1 MTNSYHRDRQY
12 KIVNGFPQSL
22 HVSSVYFPNE
32 VPLPSRVKYY
42 FKASVAF
49 SSYEEYLLSLIVKQ
63 GWKDFYEAK
72 VRLNLPDKKH
82 IVVDCKEKVGFVFSG
97 IDDKLVIRNM
107 LVLAGS
113 GENIYHPE
121 QPLIFSDKRMNRQ
134 IELKRI
140 ELNEFY
146 DLD

>member
-1 MTNSYHRDRQY
+1 MMNIIYRPWMDHSE
-12 KIVNGFPQSL
+12 NGFPKSL
-22 HVSSVYFPNE
+22 HVSNVYFPNE

-42 FKASVAF
+42 FKSSEPF
-49 SSYEEYLLSLIVKQ
+49 SSYEEYLFSLIVRQ
-63 GWKDFYEAK
+63 GWHSLEEAK
-72 VRLNLPDKKH
+72 SMVDLPTESH

-97 IDDKLVIRNM
+97 INEKLVIRNM

>member
-1 MTNSYHRDRQY
+1 MTNSYYRDRQY
-12 KIVNGFPQSL
+12 KSINGFPKSL
-22 HVSSVYFPNE
+22 HVSNVYFPND
-32 VPLPSRVKYY
+32 VPLPNRVKYY
-42 FKASVAF
+42 FKSSEPF
-49 SSYEEYLLSLIVKQ
+49 STYEDYLLSLIVKQ
-63 GWKDFYEAK
+63 GWHSFEEAK
-72 VRLNLPDKKH
+72 SMLDLPKERH
-82 IVVDCKEKVGFVFSG
+82 IVVDCKEKVGYAFSG
-97 IDDKLVIRNM
+97 INEKLVIRNM

-140 ELNEFY
+140 QINEFY

>member
-12 KIVNGFPQSL
+12 KIVNGFPKSL

-32 VPLPSRVKYY
+32 VPLPNKVKYY

-63 GWKDFYEAK
+63 GWKDFEEAR
-72 VRLNLPDKKH
+72 VRLNLPDKRH

-107 LVLAGS
+107 LVLAAC
-113 GENIYHPE
+113 GENIYHPDN
-121 QPLIFSDKRMNRQ
+121 PLIFSDKRMNRQ

-140 ELNEFY
+140 QLNEFY
-146 DLD
+146 DVD

>member
-1 MTNSYHRDRQY
+1 MSISYERWRNY
-12 KIVNGFPQSL
+12 LKYGYPKSL
-22 HVSSVYFPNE
+22 HLANVYFPNE
-32 VPLPSRVKYY
+32 VSLSNRVKYY

-63 GWKDFYEAK
+63 GWKDFEEAK
-72 VRLNLPDKKH
+72 VRLNLPDKRH

-107 LVLAGS
+107 LVLAAC
-113 GENIYHPE
+113 GENIYHPDH
-121 QPLIFSDKRMNRQ
+121 PLIFSDKRMNRQ

-140 ELNEFY
+140 QLNEFY
-146 DLD
+146 DVD

>member
-12 KIVNGFPQSL
+12 KIVNGFPKSL

-32 VPLPSRVKYY
+32 VPLPNKVKYY

-63 GWKDFYEAK
+63 GWKDFEEAR
-72 VRLNLPDKKH
+72 VRLNLPDKRH

-107 LVLAGS
+107 LVLAAC
-113 GENIYHPE
+113 GENIYHPDN
-121 QPLIFSDKRMNRQ
+121 PLIFSDKRMNRQ

-140 ELNEFY
+140 QLNDFY
-146 DLD
+146 DVD

>member
-1 MTNSYHRDRQY
+1 MITNYMPYPFYYRDGY
-12 KIVNGFPQSL
+12 PKSL
-22 HVSSVYFPNE
+22 HLANVYFPNE
-32 VPLPSRVKYY
+32 VSLPNRVKYY

-63 GWKDFYEAK
+63 GWKDFEEAR

-107 LVLAGS
+107 LVLAAC
-113 GENIYHPE
+113 GENIYYPDN
-121 QPLIFSDKRMNRQ
+121 PLIFSDKRMNRQ

-140 ELNEFY
+140 QLNEFY
-146 DLD
+146 DVD

>member
-12 KIVNGFPQSL
+12 KIVNGFPKSL

-32 VPLPSRVKYY
+32 VPLPNRVKYY
-42 FKASVAF
+42 FKASFAF

-63 GWKDFYEAK
+63 GWKDFEEAK
-72 VRLNLPDKKH
+72 VRLNLPDKRH

-107 LVLAGS
+107 LVLAAC
-113 GENIYHPE
+113 GENIYHPDN
-121 QPLIFSDKRMNRQ
+121 PLIFSDKRMNRQ

-140 ELNEFY
+140 QLNEFY
-146 DLD
+146 DVD